1 MMIVLIRHDPAKNVN
16 RWYAVGIQSTLFC
29 QHAVLCGWG
38 RRGSAYARWRILPA
52 EDRSQAS
59 EMANAI
65 LAAKRKKDYQI
76 VRDQGES
83 PVTNTHPKQIGASK
97 S

>member
-1 MMIVLIRHDPAKNVN
+1 MIVLIRHDPAENVN
-16 RWYAVGIQSTLFC
+16 RWYAVGIQPTLFC

-52 EDRSQAS
+52 ENRAQAG
-59 EMANAI
+59 EMAKSI
-65 LAAKRKKDYQI
+65 VAAKKSKGYQ
-76 VRDQGES
+76 VFGEAGA
-83 PVTNTHPKQIGASK
+83 KQALST

>member
-16 RWYAVGIQSTLFC
+16 RWYAVGIQPTLFC

-52 EDRSQAS
+52 EDHSQAS
-59 EMANAI
+59 EIAKAI
-65 LAAKRKKDYQI
+65 LATKKKKGYQ
-76 VRDQGES
+76 VARDLGES
-83 PVTNTHPKQIGASK
+83 SVTNSHPKQIGTCK

>member
-1 MMIVLIRHDPAKNVN
+1 MMIILIRHDPAENVN
-16 RWYAVGIQSTLFC
+16 RWYAVGIQPTLFC

-65 LAAKRKKDYQI
+65 LAAKKKKGYQI
-76 VRDQGES
+76 ARDQGES
-83 PVTNTHPKQIGASK
+83 PVTNSHPKQIRTCK

>member
-1 MMIVLIRHDPAKNVN
+1 MIILTRHDPAENIN
-16 RWYAVGIQSTLFC
+16 RWYAVGIQPTLFC

-38 RRGSAYARWRILPA
+38 RRGSAYARWRILPT

-59 EMANAI
+59 EMAKAI
-65 LAAKRKKDYQI
+65 LAAKKRKGYQ
-76 VRDQGES
+76 VAGDLGES
-83 PVTNTHPKQIGASK
+83 PMTNPLSKQSGANK

>member
-1 MMIVLIRHDPAKNVN
+1 MIILIRHDPAKNVN
-16 RWYAVGIQSTLFC
+16 RWYAVGVQSTLFC

-52 EDRSQAS
+52 ENRGQAGK
-59 EMANAI
+59 MAKAI
-65 LAAKRKKDYQI
+65 LVGKKKKGYQ
-76 VRDQGES
+76 
-83 PVTNTHPKQIGASK
+83 VTGNQKKLPITDSHPKQMGARK